1 MVPDWIERLAYQ
13 REPCFRS
20 PAGPLQVLGE
30 EIARLKRR
38 LE

>member
-13 REPCFRS
+13 GKPCFRS
-20 PAGPLQVLGE
+20 PGGLLQVLGE